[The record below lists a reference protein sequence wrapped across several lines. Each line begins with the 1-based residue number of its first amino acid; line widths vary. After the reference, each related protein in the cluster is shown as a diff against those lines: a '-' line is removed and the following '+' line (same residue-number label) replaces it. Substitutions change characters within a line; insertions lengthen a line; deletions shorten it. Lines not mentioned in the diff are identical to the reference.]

1 MHFPLLCSIWTN
13 SMTPD
18 LPLSLSFFWSEGVPS
33 LLITVISVLT
43 GIILCKLNS
52 KELCKSTRV
61 IHVGA
66 FSHNTDLGTVVSASG
81 LSTVTGQGE
90 RTLITVIFVWLCVVP
105 REWAGD
111 LESYWGLEQYT
122 STHLHIDCCY
132 WGNSVAQVILLGII
146 TNKLKITL
154 LHSICCLSWEHGI
167 YYIGCLT

>member
-1 MHFPLLCSIWTN
+1 MLKINNRHMHFPLLCSIWTN

-66 FSHNTDLGTVVSASG
+66 FSHNTDLGTCCEC
-81 LSTVTGQGE
+81 E
-90 RTLITVIFVWLCVVP
+90 RTEHSDRSRGENSHYCDICVALCCAPGVSRRPGELLRIRAVHFYTFTYWLLLL
-105 REWAGD
+105 REFSCP
-111 LESYWGLEQYT
+111 SYF
-122 STHLHIDCCY
+122 I
-132 WGNSVAQVILLGII
+132 GN
-146 TNKLKITL
+146 
-154 LHSICCLSWEHGI
+154 
-167 YYIGCLT
+167 YYE